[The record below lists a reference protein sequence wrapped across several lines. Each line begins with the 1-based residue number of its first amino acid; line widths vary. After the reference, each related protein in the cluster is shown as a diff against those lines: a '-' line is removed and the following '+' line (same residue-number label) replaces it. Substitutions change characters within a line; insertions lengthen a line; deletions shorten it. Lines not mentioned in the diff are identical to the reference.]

1 LNGYGLENLNE
12 DQINTIHELF
22 NSLDDK
28 SSGELDVKQCIYLF
42 RLLLIPID
50 NQEQFQLIMNQVDL
64 NNDGK
69 ISFQEFFILLSE
81 KMNNAQN
88 TNLILETFKYFDKD
102 NDGII
107 NINDLSKIF
116 SLLGEELNE
125 QQLNEM
131 LLTID
136 YDQDGYV
143 TFKDFI
149 QMTNQLKDLD
159 KPQ

>member
-1 LNGYGLENLNE
+1 
-12 DQINTIHELF
+12 
-22 NSLDDK
+22 
-28 SSGELDVKQCIYLF
+28 
-42 RLLLIPID
+42 
-50 NQEQFQLIMNQVDL
+50 MNQVDL

-69 ISFQEFFILLSE
+69 ISFQEFLILLSE

-149 QMTNQLKDLD
+149 QMTNQLKDLE